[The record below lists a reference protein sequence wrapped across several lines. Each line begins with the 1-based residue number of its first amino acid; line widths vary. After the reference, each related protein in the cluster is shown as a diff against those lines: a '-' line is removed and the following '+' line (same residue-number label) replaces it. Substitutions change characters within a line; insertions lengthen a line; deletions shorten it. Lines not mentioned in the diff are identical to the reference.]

1 MQCDRTQIKLPDE
14 EQEYHDDNNEDNNGN
29 NDNDDDNNND
39 DHNEK
44 SIPIVPLGTKSAAS
58 FPANHI
64 LRS

>member
-14 EQEYHDDNNEDNNGN
+14 EQEYHDNNNEDNNDN
-29 NDNDDDNNND
+29 DDNDDDDGD
-39 DHNEK
+39 DHNEEF
-44 SIPIVPLGTKSAAS
+44 IPIVPLGTNKAAS